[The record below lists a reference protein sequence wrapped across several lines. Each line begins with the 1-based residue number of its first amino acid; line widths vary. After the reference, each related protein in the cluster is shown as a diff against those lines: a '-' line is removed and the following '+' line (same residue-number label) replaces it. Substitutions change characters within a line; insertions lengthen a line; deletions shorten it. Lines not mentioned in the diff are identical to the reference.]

1 MKTNKHLKT
10 LVGFKNGTKRM
21 AKDCIYDLWEAC
33 DELLSAFKKIG
44 YVLFVLVVWL
54 FSLALVCIL
63 PLATWLRL
71 KWERDHEA
79 AVLRA
84 KHEYMDSMTCLH
96 QRDGVDDQHL
106 TR

>member
-1 MKTNKHLKT
+1 MNKHIET
-10 LVGFKNGTKRM
+10 LTGFKNGTKKIFR
-21 AKDCIYDLWEAC
+21 DCFYDLWDAW

-44 YVLFVLVVWL
+44 FVIFVFVVWL

-71 KWERDHEA
+71 KWEREHEV
-79 AVLRA
+79 AVEKA
-84 KHEYMDSMTCLH
+84 KREYMERITCLH
-96 QRDGVDDQHL
+96 NKRGDSDQHL